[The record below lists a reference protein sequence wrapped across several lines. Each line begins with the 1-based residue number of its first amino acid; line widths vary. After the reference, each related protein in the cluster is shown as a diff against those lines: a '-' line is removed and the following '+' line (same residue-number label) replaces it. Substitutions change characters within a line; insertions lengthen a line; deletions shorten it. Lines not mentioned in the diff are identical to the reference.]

1 SVAPHR
7 SKACFAPM
15 FLCLRTKTRP
25 VRFFG
30 LLALGSRQRP
40 QAAFLDSRRC
50 DLRFLPRSICFGGIL
65 CFQLYFFA
73 RISRQIADADGV
85 SRTKPGAPL
94 ELILLGSVRT
104 GCCPCGY
111 ITHICFCYYFA
122 VKY

>member
-1 SVAPHR
+1 
-7 SKACFAPM
+7 M

-65 CFQLYFFA
+65 CFQLYFLREYHAKLQMQMGFPGL
-73 RISRQIADADGV
+73 SREPHWNLFYLAACEQDVAHVAI
-85 SRTKPGAPL
+85 
-94 ELILLGSVRT
+94 
-104 GCCPCGY
+104 
-111 ITHICFCYYFA
+111 
-122 VKY
+122 